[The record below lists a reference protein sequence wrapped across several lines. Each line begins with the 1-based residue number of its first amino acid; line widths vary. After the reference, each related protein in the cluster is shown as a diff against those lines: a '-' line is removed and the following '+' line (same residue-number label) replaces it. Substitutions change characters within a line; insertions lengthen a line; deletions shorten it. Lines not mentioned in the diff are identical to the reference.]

1 MDDELLAYYDEIR
14 RLAEAKSDSREEAE
28 DLLSETFLAA
38 FAYRHN
44 GGVIEHPK
52 TYLVHTLMHKRN
64 SLLRRKYRLP
74 KVVSLQTLP
83 EDAADDFTAAE
94 EAYERTEEA
103 AALRRTLLYLSETTR
118 EVLLRYYFNGSSVA
132 DIAEQLGIPAGTV
145 KSRLSAGREAVR
157 KGLTNRMNETKNRIP
172 DRLHLYAGG
181 EMGPR
186 DEPMSL
192 VEGDLIA
199 QNLLIAAYDK
209 PLTIT
214 ELAAAL
220 SVPTVYLEPIV
231 RRLTD
236 GELMRRT
243 DSGRYATDFVLL
255 RPEDYRGRFD
265 AQLAFVR
272 EHFECFWGVLADL
285 LAEINAAAF
294 CRALPLRRRRKLE
307 RYVLLRTL
315 QSFQLHY
322 SDEPVVYPKRRDG
335 GSWIAM
341 GRVYPGGC
349 TDTDAD
355 RKASEYVVQGGH
367 RTSGGACDCGGASYL
382 KLCEFD
388 TTLWDSPRRF
398 AACGYDVYFREM
410 PQLLWRLHKG
420 LPLDGVSNT
429 MLECLDELTTVGLL
443 TRENGALQTD
453 VPVLSSAE
461 YAQAEAAVDRA
472 RRRLEEVLGEAYRSY
487 LKDNRIEVPARLC
500 GVPLYCLY
508 EPATT
513 YFVMGVIREAY
524 ERKLHLADVDSCCPP
539 VVLVYDEP

>member
-118 EVLLRYYFNGSSVA
+118 EVLLRYYFNGNSVA
-132 DIAEQLGIPAGTV
+132 DIAVQLGIPAGTV

-265 AQLAFVR
+265 AQLAFGAR
-272 EHFECFWGVLADL
+272 TLRMLLGRSGGSARGNQRGGVLPRAPASAQTQAGALRPPAD
-285 LAEINAAAF
+285 AAKLSASLF
-294 CRALPLRRRRKLE
+294 GRTGRVSQAAGRRELDCDGTCVPRRLHRDRRRQKSERVCREWRTPNVGRRLRLRRR
-307 RYVLLRTL
+307 VVSQALR
-315 QSFQLHY
+315 
-322 SDEPVVYPKRRDG
+322 V
-335 GSWIAM
+335 
-341 GRVYPGGC
+341 
-349 TDTDAD
+349 
-355 RKASEYVVQGGH
+355 
-367 RTSGGACDCGGASYL
+367 
-382 KLCEFD
+382 
-388 TTLWDSPRRF
+388 
-398 AACGYDVYFREM
+398 
-410 PQLLWRLHKG
+410 
-420 LPLDGVSNT
+420 
-429 MLECLDELTTVGLL
+429 
-443 TRENGALQTD
+443 
-453 VPVLSSAE
+453 
-461 YAQAEAAVDRA
+461 
-472 RRRLEEVLGEAYRSY
+472 
-487 LKDNRIEVPARLC
+487 
-500 GVPLYCLY
+500 
-508 EPATT
+508 
-513 YFVMGVIREAY
+513 
-524 ERKLHLADVDSCCPP
+524 
-539 VVLVYDEP
+539 

>member
-118 EVLLRYYFNGSSVA
+118 EVLLRYYFNGNSVA

-181 EMGPR
+181 AMGPR

-214 ELAAAL
+214 RAGRRPFGADRLSGADRSEADRRRADAPDGQPAVRHRLCPSPAGGLPRALRRAAC
-220 SVPTVYLEPIV
+220 V
-231 RRLTD
+231 RA
-236 GELMRRT
+236 RT
-243 DSGRYATDFVLL
+243 LRMLLGRSGGSA
-255 RPEDYRGRFD
+255 RGNQR
-265 AQLAFVR
+265 
-272 EHFECFWGVLADL
+272 
-285 LAEINAAAF
+285 AAF

-335 GSWIAM
+335 GAGLRWD
-341 GRVYPGGC
+341 VC
-349 TDTDAD
+349 TPAAAPRPTPTEKRASMSCMADTERRAAPATAAARRISNSASFDIDA
-355 RKASEYVVQGGH
+355 
-367 RTSGGACDCGGASYL
+367 
-382 KLCEFD
+382 
-388 TTLWDSPRRF
+388 
-398 AACGYDVYFREM
+398 
-410 PQLLWRLHKG
+410 
-420 LPLDGVSNT
+420 
-429 MLECLDELTTVGLL
+429 VGQSLA
-443 TRENGALQTD
+443 ALQ
-453 VPVLSSAE
+453 P
-461 YAQAEAAVDRA
+461 AATTRISE
-472 RRRLEEVLGEAYRSY
+472 RCRSF
-487 LKDNRIEVPARLC
+487 C
-500 GVPLYCLY
+500 GVCIMASRL
-508 EPATT
+508 PASATRCWSAWT
-513 YFVMGVIREAY
+513 R
-524 ERKLHLADVDSCCPP
+524 
-539 VVLVYDEP
+539 

>member
-94 EAYERTEEA
+94 EAYERIEEA

-181 EMGPR
+181 AMGLR

-243 DSGRYATDFVLL
+243 DGGRYATDFVLL
-255 RPEDYRGRFD
+255 GRRTTAGASTRSLRSCATLRMLLGRSGGSARGKSTRRR
-265 AQLAFVR
+265 LP
-272 EHFECFWGVLADL
+272 
-285 LAEINAAAF
+285 
-294 CRALPLRRRRKLE
+294 RAPLRRRRKLE

-349 TDTDAD
+349 TETDAD
-355 RKASEYVVQGGH
+355 RKASEYVVHGGH

-429 MLECLDELTTVGLL
+429 MLECLDELITVGLL

-472 RRRLEEVLGEAYRSY
+472 RRRLEEVLGR
-487 LKDNRIEVPARLC
+487 RIGR
-500 GVPLYCLY
+500 
-508 EPATT
+508 
-513 YFVMGVIREAY
+513 I
-524 ERKLHLADVDSCCPP
+524 
-539 VVLVYDEP
+539 

>member
-118 EVLLRYYFNGSSVA
+118 EVLLRYYFNGNSVA

-181 EMGPR
+181 AMGPR

-214 ELAAAL
+214 ELAARL

-236 GELMRRT
+236 GELMRRDGQPAGT
-243 DSGRYATDFVLL
+243 PPTLSFSGR
-255 RPEDYRGRFD
+255 
-265 AQLAFVR
+265 
-272 EHFECFWGVLADL
+272 
-285 LAEINAAAF
+285 
-294 CRALPLRRRRKLE
+294 
-307 RYVLLRTL
+307 RTT
-315 QSFQLHY
+315 
-322 SDEPVVYPKRRDG
+322 
-335 GSWIAM
+335 A
-341 GRVYPGGC
+341 
-349 TDTDAD
+349 
-355 RKASEYVVQGGH
+355 
-367 RTSGGACDCGGASYL
+367 GASTRSL
-382 KLCEFD
+382 RSCANTSNASGAFWRICSRKS
-388 TTLWDSPRRF
+388 TRRRF
-398 AACGYDVYFREM
+398 AARSRFGADASWSATSSCGRCKAFSFIIRTNRSCIPSGGTAGAGLRWDVCTPAAAPRPTPTEKRASM
-410 PQLLWRLHKG
+410 SCMADTERRAAPATAAARRISSSASLIRRCG
-420 LPLDGVSNT
+420 
-429 MLECLDELTTVGLL
+429 TVPA
-443 TRENGALQTD
+443 ALQ
-453 VPVLSSAE
+453 P
-461 YAQAEAAVDRA
+461 AATTRISE
-472 RRRLEEVLGEAYRSY
+472 RCRSF
-487 LKDNRIEVPARLC
+487 C
-500 GVPLYCLY
+500 GVCIRASRL
-508 EPATT
+508 PASATRCWSAWT
-513 YFVMGVIREAY
+513 R
-524 ERKLHLADVDSCCPP
+524 
-539 VVLVYDEP
+539 

>member
-94 EAYERTEEA
+94 EAYERIEEA

-181 EMGPR
+181 AMGLR

-294 CRALPLRRRRKLE
+294 CRAQTQAGALRPPADAAKLSASLFGRTGRVSQAAGRRELDCDGTCVPRRLHRDRRRQKSERVCRAWRTPNVGRRLRLRRR
-307 RYVLLRTL
+307 VVSQALR
-315 QSFQLHY
+315 
-322 SDEPVVYPKRRDG
+322 V
-335 GSWIAM
+335 
-341 GRVYPGGC
+341 
-349 TDTDAD
+349 
-355 RKASEYVVQGGH
+355 
-367 RTSGGACDCGGASYL
+367 
-382 KLCEFD
+382 
-388 TTLWDSPRRF
+388 
-398 AACGYDVYFREM
+398 
-410 PQLLWRLHKG
+410 
-420 LPLDGVSNT
+420 
-429 MLECLDELTTVGLL
+429 
-443 TRENGALQTD
+443 
-453 VPVLSSAE
+453 
-461 YAQAEAAVDRA
+461 
-472 RRRLEEVLGEAYRSY
+472 
-487 LKDNRIEVPARLC
+487 
-500 GVPLYCLY
+500 
-508 EPATT
+508 
-513 YFVMGVIREAY
+513 
-524 ERKLHLADVDSCCPP
+524 
-539 VVLVYDEP
+539 

>member
-118 EVLLRYYFNGSSVA
+118 EVLLRYYFNGNSVA

-181 EMGPR
+181 AMGPR

-243 DSGRYATDFVLL
+243 DSRPVRHRLCPSPAGGLPRALRRAACVRARTLRMLLGRSGGSARGNQRGGVLPRAPASAQTQAGAL
-255 RPEDYRGRFD
+255 RPPADAAKLSASLFGRTGRVSQ
-265 AQLAFVR
+265 AAGRR
-272 EHFECFWGVLADL
+272 ELDCDGTCVPRRLHRDRRRQKSERV
-285 LAEINAAAF
+285 
-294 CRALPLRRRRKLE
+294 CRAWRTPNVGRRLRLRRR
-307 RYVLLRTL
+307 VVSQALR
-315 QSFQLHY
+315 
-322 SDEPVVYPKRRDG
+322 V
-335 GSWIAM
+335 
-341 GRVYPGGC
+341 
-349 TDTDAD
+349 
-355 RKASEYVVQGGH
+355 
-367 RTSGGACDCGGASYL
+367 
-382 KLCEFD
+382 
-388 TTLWDSPRRF
+388 
-398 AACGYDVYFREM
+398 
-410 PQLLWRLHKG
+410 
-420 LPLDGVSNT
+420 
-429 MLECLDELTTVGLL
+429 
-443 TRENGALQTD
+443 
-453 VPVLSSAE
+453 
-461 YAQAEAAVDRA
+461 
-472 RRRLEEVLGEAYRSY
+472 
-487 LKDNRIEVPARLC
+487 
-500 GVPLYCLY
+500 
-508 EPATT
+508 
-513 YFVMGVIREAY
+513 
-524 ERKLHLADVDSCCPP
+524 
-539 VVLVYDEP
+539 